1 MSQPLSL
8 QSFLSPLKVDSSVA
22 DHKNTGS
29 FVFLILSIPLHDLIV
44 TVTCVVDMT
53 KKKIK
58 EGFFLAYR
66 SRLQPAVTGKS

>member
-44 TVTCVVDMT
+44 TVTYVVDMT
-53 KKKIK
+53 KKKK
-58 EGFFLAYR
+58 KLRRGSFWL
-66 SRLQPAVTGKS
+66 TGPGYSPL